1 MVGRV
6 PRHPTIELANSNLGR
21 LRHDCV
27 RQLGLGYRIGPMG
40 GPGCLP
46 PLTAGHRLGREG
58 LTSPPIADG
67 RWFPREHRPF
77 ALHPRGGRVPPALFV
92 DVFAAQ
98 AQSCSEARR
107 RGASLRFRAR
117 RVPAERLRRRR
128 RLGGARGAAG
138 CVDGPS
144 PRPPRSL
151 PAADTGRFPGLPLL
165 HDLRGRR
172 GHARTRAG
180 CCEGFRVETAEGRR
194 SERWSSCNTDRP
206 SSSRTGSSC
215 AGAGSRR
222 ESWSCPW
229 QASPRSCRA
238 RNASSSAPKPPN
250 SLRAPNSEGSARASG
265 RVGAHAYR
273 SDRPLGVPATRELD
287 HRVREAALLPSCER
301 QTSETIPVLSAVRT
315 PARPLPRLAQK
326 SSDTN
331 IGALQAP
338 LATPAAV
345 GRADPR

>member
-6 PRHPTIELANSNLGR
+6 PWHPTIELANSNLGR

-46 PLTAGHRLGREG
+46 PLTAGHRLGPEG

-92 DVFAAQ
+92 GVFAAQ
-98 AQSCSEARR
+98 AQSCSDARR

-128 RLGGARGAAG
+128 RLGGAGGAAG

-172 GHARTRAG
+172 GHAHTRAG

-194 SERWSSCNTDRP
+194 SERWSSCSTDRP

-215 AGAGSRR
+215 GGWFATRVVIVPVASVAAILPGEERVVLRPQAAEQPPRAEQRRLRAGVWSRR
-222 ESWSCPW
+222 
-229 QASPRSCRA
+229 R
-238 RNASSSAPKPPN
+238 
-250 SLRAPNSEGSARASG
+250 
-265 RVGAHAYR
+265 
-273 SDRPLGVPATRELD
+273 
-287 HRVREAALLPSCER
+287 
-301 QTSETIPVLSAVRT
+301 
-315 PARPLPRLAQK
+315 PRL
-326 SSDTN
+326 
-331 IGALQAP
+331 P
-338 LATPAAV
+338 L
-345 GRADPR
+345 